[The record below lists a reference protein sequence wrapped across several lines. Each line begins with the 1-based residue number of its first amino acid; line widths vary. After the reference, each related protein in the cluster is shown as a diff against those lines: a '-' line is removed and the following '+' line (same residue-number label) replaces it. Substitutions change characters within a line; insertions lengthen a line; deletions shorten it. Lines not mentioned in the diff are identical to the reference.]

1 MREFKSRE
9 SHPLSNNPLVQ
20 WLQSEPKNKNQTKKK
35 KKKKIKQIVPIKD
48 FKTNYY
54 MCMIDYTEKSF
65 KNK

>member
-20 WLQSEPKNKNQTKKK
+20 WLQSKPKNKNQTKKK
-35 KKKKIKQIVPIKD
+35 KIKQIVPIND

-54 MCMIDYTEKSF
+54 MCMIDYS
-65 KNK
+65 

>member
-1 MREFKSRE
+1 MALEWTQKQE
-9 SHPLSNNPLVQ
+9 SN
-20 WLQSEPKNKNQTKKK
+20 KKK
-35 KKKKIKQIVPIKD
+35 KKKKKKQIVPIKD